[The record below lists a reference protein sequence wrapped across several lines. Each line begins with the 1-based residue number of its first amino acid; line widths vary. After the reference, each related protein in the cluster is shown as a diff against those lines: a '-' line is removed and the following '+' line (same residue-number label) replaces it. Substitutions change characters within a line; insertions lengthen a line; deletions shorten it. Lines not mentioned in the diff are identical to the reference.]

1 MLYVLNGFFKGM
13 LKLFLF
19 LLIGQVFV
27 FERFFLLECHIFGYL
42 IIGCNWKIHVDSHVF
57 LLGCNHRYPFLE
69 HGMNYVF
76 MKTIIDFMFHRVR
89 DEATIMMEPDLF
101 TSLRPPL
108 PLDLFLIPPPIW
120 VEIPFTII
128 SFLSL
133 SLLFGL
139 FEF

>member
-1 MLYVLNGFFKGM
+1 
-13 LKLFLF
+13 
-19 LLIGQVFV
+19 
-27 FERFFLLECHIFGYL
+27 
-42 IIGCNWKIHVDSHVF
+42 
-57 LLGCNHRYPFLE
+57 
-69 HGMNYVF
+69 MNYVF